1 MKVRMLLFQSNES
14 SVTVIMAI
22 SRSIWSAIF
31 GSLIIPWIPNLD
43 GPSSIVQIRKTII
56 AVVTK
61 TWVWNYVQ
69 LIFSENGLLIWFQWL
84 DNYLCLEHQICHL
97 LVCNMPRYPNNIQ
110 PLFSRMPQQQR
121 PKPRTTRRRTSS
133 WWMLSY
139 SRSTKFTKFDKAYK
153 AALGDYVFLRH
164 MQFLSYFI
172 KIYNFILG
180 IQDVTYLRRK
190 YSKIYQ
196 EF

>member
-1 MKVRMLLFQSNES
+1 
-14 SVTVIMAI
+14 MAI

-31 GSLIIPWIPNLD
+31 RSLIIPWIPNLD

-69 LIFSENGLLIWFQWL
+69 SFFSENGLLIWFQWL

-97 LVCNMPRYPNNIQ
+97 LVCNRPRYPNNIR

-121 PKPRTTRRRTSS
+121 PKPMTTRRRTSS
-133 WWMLSY
+133 WWMLSN

-153 AALGDYVFLRH
+153 AALGDYDFLRH

-172 KIYNFILG
+172 KIYGYYFILG

-190 YSKIYQ
+190 YS
-196 EF
+196 